1 MSNDRFWTA
10 ERVQAAVGGEWLVRP
25 TAATAPFGASIDT
38 RTLRRGEVFFALRGE
53 RTDGHRFVGAAAAAG
68 ASIAVVEDA
77 SCTPAADLPPG
88 FAVLRVPDAAGAL
101 LRLGAERRRAFD
113 GVRIVAVT
121 GSNGKTTTTQLVRAA
136 LEGGG
141 LRGSASVKSYN
152 NALGVP
158 LTLLGVREGD
168 RFVVC
173 EVGTNSP
180 GEIATLAAALRPDV
194 AVITSIGR
202 AHVEAFGSV
211 ARIAEEKFD
220 LARVIPPGGLLV
232 WNADAPCLP
241 GLVATLR
248 GVRTVGIGTGATPDL
263 GVVDIVERECGV
275 EFCVRERD
283 ASTTGHGKT
292 PPPGT
297 EAPHPVTRAPS
308 RNQERSRFCLPLLGR
323 HNAANA
329 AFAIAVAREFG
340 VPDGAVREALARF
353 AAPGMRLERRCIA
366 GITVLNDAYNANPDS
381 MLAGLS
387 AFGGASVG
395 AARRVVVLGEM
406 LELGAASADAHREV
420 ARAAARV
427 ADAAVFV
434 GSRAAD
440 MAAAW
445 RDAGGGGTPAEIPA
459 LDNGGASA
467 VASLLRPGDAVLLK
481 ASRRIGLERVV
492 EALAAAHAD
501 TR

>member
-88 FAVLRVPDAAGAL
+88 FAVLCVPDAAGAL
-101 LRLGAERRRAFD
+101 LRLGAERRRALD
-113 GVRIVAVT
+113 GVRVVAVT
-121 GSNGKTTTTQLVRAA
+121 GSNGKTTTTQLVRAS

-241 GLVATLR
+241 ELVATLR
-248 GVRTVGIGTGATPDL
+248 GVRAIGVGTGAAADLRIIDPVESPDS
-263 GVVDIVERECGV
+263 V
-275 EFCVRERD
+275 EF
-283 ASTTGHGKT
+283 ALQGAG
-292 PPPGT
+292 
-297 EAPHPVTRAPS
+297 
-308 RNQERSRFCLPLLGR
+308 RFCLPLIGR